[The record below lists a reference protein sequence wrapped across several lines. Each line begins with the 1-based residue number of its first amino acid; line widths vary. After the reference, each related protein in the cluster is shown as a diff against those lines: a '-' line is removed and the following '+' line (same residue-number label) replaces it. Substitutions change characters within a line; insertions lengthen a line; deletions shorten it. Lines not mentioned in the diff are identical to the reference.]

1 VNSTPGLLLT
11 RFGEQEEDF
20 GNGTYIFAFQAPGI
34 GRYDLKIVLDLDDYA
49 QSELNIVIYSEL
61 SAEQEMMR
69 NTFIGAALLILLLAG
84 LATLYIRVLSVPK
97 MLRWLR
103 GMIATLGKG
112 KIPSPAPVRDRRNVL
127 LDIMNDELLA
137 VNIMKTITDISPS
150 TVDVTV
156 LDVEELLVELAE
168 VVGLEESDVAT
179 LRKEVVGLEESDVA
193 TLRKDLDAMRP
204 SERAGFLSE
213 VIKQERARR
222 AQAIADVEV
231 AAEPGVP
238 AEEASRKL
246 TEEELDYLRER
257 LEAMGIEDTET
268 DLMVEQARNLTK
280 AEVDALLDQIGGD
293 EK

>member
-1 VNSTPGLLLT
+1 MAIPNAVSSTPGLLLT
-11 RFGEQEEDF
+11 RFGDQEEDF

-179 LRKEVVGLEESDVA
+179 LRK
-193 TLRKDLDAMRP
+193 DLDAMRP